1 MNYKSLGESM
11 KWLTSLT
18 NRQIIILLL
27 TIVVGGETYI
37 IYKLYEKSERLDEI
51 IVTNNNRYNNNL
63 NILQDKFNEQE
74 KEKFKITQ
82 EAQEYFRKRVEKL
95 EEESRTNFRE
105 LNQIKRP

>member
-1 MNYKSLGESM
+1 MDFKSLEGSL
-11 KWLTSLT
+11 KWLSGLT
-18 NRQIIILLL
+18 NRQIIIILL
-27 TIVVGGETYI
+27 TTIVGGETYI
-37 IYKLYEKSERLDEI
+37 IYKLYEKAERLDEI
-51 IVTNNNRYNNNL
+51 IINNNDRYNNNL

-82 EAQEYFRKRVEKL
+82 EAQEYFRNRVEKL